1 MTKFVY
7 VQKDGGTQKRRNLL
21 FVIFD
26 NVAKLLNKYGVK
38 ISCHCCCFFNKLNRL
53 KVCGFVIREFHK
65 Q

>member
-1 MTKFVY
+1 MV
-7 VQKDGGTQKRRNLL
+7 GHKRRNLL